1 MTFLYKINKKGATA
15 EGCITASDEAE
26 AKAKLDAKFPK
37 GSGVKVLDMEQVYVA
52 TIRNT
57 RMSAFKGRPLAGAC
71 QGLPASEALKL
82 VEFSPKKA
90 ATRRTTTPWPMPR
103 GSRSSSASSTSPS
116 GCAAT
121 GRPRAARLTR
131 SPAACA
137 TARSFSLRRR
147 RPRRERSN
155 MGQKVNPVGFRVGV
169 THAWGSRWFAPKKMF
184 GAFLVEDQKIRD
196 VCKKRLAEAGIS
208 RILVERYANRVRVTL
223 FSARPGV
230 IIGHKGGDVEAIRAE
245 LEKMTKKEVYIEI
258 KEVQGADADAQLVA
272 EGIAQ
277 QLERRI
283 ALKRAMKRAMKVAM
297 DMGVDG
303 IKVHAGG
310 RINGA
315 EIARVEWSREGKV
328 PLHTLRANIDYG
340 FAEANTTAGKI
351 GIKVWICKK
360 EGFQAR
366 QPRGERRGE
375 RRASRARGPQGREVS
390 HAFDA

>member
-1 MTFLYKINKKGATA
+1 
-15 EGCITASDEAE
+15 
-26 AKAKLDAKFPK
+26 
-37 GSGVKVLDMEQVYVA
+37 
-52 TIRNT
+52 
-57 RMSAFKGRPLAGAC
+57 
-71 QGLPASEALKL
+71 
-82 VEFSPKKA
+82 
-90 ATRRTTTPWPMPR
+90 
-103 GSRSSSASSTSPS
+103 
-116 GCAAT
+116 
-121 GRPRAARLTR
+121 
-131 SPAACA
+131 
-137 TARSFSLRRR
+137 
-147 RPRRERSN
+147 

-303 IKVHAGG
+303 IKIHAGG

-315 EIARVEWSREGKV
+315 EIARVEWAKEGKV
-328 PLHTLRANIDYG
+328 PLHTLSANIDYG

-351 GIKVWICKK
+351 GVKVWICKREDFQPTRRP
-360 EGFQAR
+360 EGR
-366 QPRGERRGE
+366 RERGDRGERGE
-375 RRASRARGPQGREVS
+375 RKERR
-390 HAFDA
+390 

>member
-1 MTFLYKINKKGATA
+1 
-15 EGCITASDEAE
+15 
-26 AKAKLDAKFPK
+26 
-37 GSGVKVLDMEQVYVA
+37 
-52 TIRNT
+52 
-57 RMSAFKGRPLAGAC
+57 
-71 QGLPASEALKL
+71 
-82 VEFSPKKA
+82 
-90 ATRRTTTPWPMPR
+90 
-103 GSRSSSASSTSPS
+103 
-116 GCAAT
+116 
-121 GRPRAARLTR
+121 
-131 SPAACA
+131 
-137 TARSFSLRRR
+137 
-147 RPRRERSN
+147 
-155 MGQKVNPVGFRVGV
+155 MGQKVNPVGFRIGV
-169 THAWGSRWFAPKKMF
+169 THAWGSRWFAKKRNF
-184 GAFLVEDQKIRD
+184 GAYLVEDQKIRET
-196 VCKKRLAEAGIS
+196 VKQKLAEAGIS
-208 RILVERYANRVRVTL
+208 KIFIERFANRVRVTL

-230 IIGHKGGDVEAIRAE
+230 IIGRKGGDVEAIRAE
-245 LEKMTKKEVYIEI
+245 LEKMTKKEVYLEI

-366 QPRGERRGE
+366 APRGEGRREGRRE
-375 RRASRARGPQGREVS
+375 RGDRKERS
-390 HAFDA
+390 

>member
-1 MTFLYKINKKGATA
+1 
-15 EGCITASDEAE
+15 
-26 AKAKLDAKFPK
+26 
-37 GSGVKVLDMEQVYVA
+37 
-52 TIRNT
+52 
-57 RMSAFKGRPLAGAC
+57 
-71 QGLPASEALKL
+71 
-82 VEFSPKKA
+82 
-90 ATRRTTTPWPMPR
+90 
-103 GSRSSSASSTSPS
+103 
-116 GCAAT
+116 
-121 GRPRAARLTR
+121 
-131 SPAACA
+131 
-137 TARSFSLRRR
+137 
-147 RPRRERSN
+147 
-155 MGQKVNPVGFRVGV
+155 MGQKVNPIGFRVGV
-169 THAWGSRWFAPKKMF
+169 NHAWGSRWFAPKKMF
-184 GAFLVEDQKIRD
+184 GAYLVEDQKIRD
-196 VCKKRLAEAGIS
+196 AVKAKLAEAGIS
-208 RILVERYANRVRVTL
+208 KILIERYANRVRVTL

-230 IIGHKGGDVEAIRAE
+230 IIGRKGGDVEAIRAE

-366 QPRGERRGE
+366 APRGDRREGRRERGDRKE
-375 RRASRARGPQGREVS
+375 RS
-390 HAFDA
+390 

>member
-1 MTFLYKINKKGATA
+1 
-15 EGCITASDEAE
+15 
-26 AKAKLDAKFPK
+26 
-37 GSGVKVLDMEQVYVA
+37 
-52 TIRNT
+52 
-57 RMSAFKGRPLAGAC
+57 
-71 QGLPASEALKL
+71 
-82 VEFSPKKA
+82 
-90 ATRRTTTPWPMPR
+90 
-103 GSRSSSASSTSPS
+103 
-116 GCAAT
+116 
-121 GRPRAARLTR
+121 
-131 SPAACA
+131 
-137 TARSFSLRRR
+137 
-147 RPRRERSN
+147 
-155 MGQKVNPVGFRVGV
+155 MGQKVNPVGFRLPVN
-169 THAWGSRWFAPKKMF
+169 HAWRSKWFATKKNF
-184 GAFLVEDQKIRD
+184 GSFLVEDSEIREF
-196 VCKKRLAEAGIS
+196 VKKRLSEAGLSKI
-208 RILVERYANRVRVTL
+208 IIERYANRVRVTL

-230 IIGHKGGDVEAIRAE
+230 IIGRKGGDVEAIRAE
-245 LEKMTKKEVYIEI
+245 LEKMTKKEVYLEI

-272 EGIAQ
+272 EGIAL

-366 QPRGERRGE
+366 QPRNERRGDRRE
-375 RRASRARGPQGREVS
+375 RGDHKEGR
-390 HAFDA
+390 

>member
-1 MTFLYKINKKGATA
+1 
-15 EGCITASDEAE
+15 
-26 AKAKLDAKFPK
+26 
-37 GSGVKVLDMEQVYVA
+37 
-52 TIRNT
+52 
-57 RMSAFKGRPLAGAC
+57 
-71 QGLPASEALKL
+71 
-82 VEFSPKKA
+82 
-90 ATRRTTTPWPMPR
+90 
-103 GSRSSSASSTSPS
+103 
-116 GCAAT
+116 
-121 GRPRAARLTR
+121 
-131 SPAACA
+131 
-137 TARSFSLRRR
+137 
-147 RPRRERSN
+147 

-366 QPRGERRGE
+366 APRGERRGE
-375 RRASRARGPQGREVS
+375 RRERGDRKERS
-390 HAFDA
+390 

>member
-1 MTFLYKINKKGATA
+1 
-15 EGCITASDEAE
+15 
-26 AKAKLDAKFPK
+26 
-37 GSGVKVLDMEQVYVA
+37 
-52 TIRNT
+52 
-57 RMSAFKGRPLAGAC
+57 
-71 QGLPASEALKL
+71 
-82 VEFSPKKA
+82 
-90 ATRRTTTPWPMPR
+90 
-103 GSRSSSASSTSPS
+103 
-116 GCAAT
+116 
-121 GRPRAARLTR
+121 
-131 SPAACA
+131 
-137 TARSFSLRRR
+137 
-147 RPRRERSN
+147 

-366 QPRGERRGE
+366 APRGERRGE
-375 RRASRARGPQGREVS
+375 RRERGDRKEGK
-390 HAFDA
+390 